1 MSQPLQPQQQQQ
13 PQLQQQQQQQ
23 RISQYQQYQPQQF
36 QQQFQT
42 RPPPPHIS
50 SNGMYATKLVLRI
63 FSMISAI
70 VLIGI
75 SASVAVSWDYVA
87 LVILVPPAGVALI
100 WDVAE
105 SICLC
110 ARRGHRGIHPGA
122 IVGVD
127 LILWL
132 GYIVAVVFFGIIW
145 GANGDYYYSYYYSSS
160 TNYRA
165 LIGFGAV
172 EVILHIT
179 LFIIGCYET
188 NVRNRNPSTQVIYVQ
203 AGTNNASMYTSAYP
217 MAQAQPYHSAYYTQA
232 QVPAQQYQY
241 TPLEQPKMN
250 ELPTAVP
257 APVATTYNQPGH
269 Q

>member
-1 MSQPLQPQQQQQ
+1 MSQPLQPEQ
-13 PQLQQQQQQQ
+13 QQQQQQQ
-23 RISQYQQYQPQQF
+23 RISQYQQYQPQPYQQQQ

-50 SNGMYATKLVLRI
+50 SKGMYATKLVLRI
-63 FSMISAI
+63 LSMISAV

-75 SASVAVSWDYVA
+75 SASVAVSWDYGP
-87 LVILVPPAGVALI
+87 LVILVPPAGVAFI

-110 ARRGHRGIHPGA
+110 TRRGHRGIHPGA
-122 IVGVD
+122 VVGVD

-132 GYIVAVVFFGIIW
+132 GYIVAVVLFGIIW
-145 GANGDYYYSYYYSSS
+145 GVNDDYYYSYYYSSV

-172 EVILHIT
+172 EIILHLT

-203 AGTNNASMYTSAYP
+203 AGANNTVMYPSTYP

-232 QVPAQQYQY
+232 QVPSQQYQY
-241 TPLEQPKMN
+241 TPLEQPKMT
-250 ELPTAVP
+250 ELSTAVP